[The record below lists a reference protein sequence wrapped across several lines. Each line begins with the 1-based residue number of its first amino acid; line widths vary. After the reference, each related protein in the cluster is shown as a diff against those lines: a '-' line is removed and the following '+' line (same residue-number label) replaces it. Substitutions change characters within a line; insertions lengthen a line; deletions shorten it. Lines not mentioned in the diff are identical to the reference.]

1 MFLKSLSMKG
11 FKSFADPT
19 VLEFEPGITVVV
31 GPNGSGKSN
40 VVDAVTW
47 VLGAQGPRSLRS
59 AKMEDVIFAG
69 TSSRP
74 ALGRAEVSL
83 TIDNASGK
91 LPIDLAE
98 VTITRTLFR
107 SGDSEYAINGAPCRL
122 LDVQELLSDSGVGR
136 QQHMIIGQG
145 QLDTVLNARPEDRRA
160 IIEEAAGVL
169 KHRRR
174 RERAERRLAGTAE
187 NLERLGDLVRE
198 VRRQIRPLERQA
210 AAARSHDTVATEL
223 LTIRRYLAGT
233 ELAELASRRTAAA
246 RSLTICREEERELH
260 AALEVLDAEAST
272 TSAEL
277 SSHREEDLARALG
290 RVQGLVERARGT
302 SGVLRERGRAVMAA
316 LDAAADV
323 DVVSTLEAEA
333 AHLAAEIALAA
344 DETAADPAQA
354 DLLAEAGVLD
364 DEEAALRDRWREVL
378 GDDLPEDA
386 LAKVRAR
393 TEPLARAVAR
403 EQQDMTALDA
413 RLAGLGQRHAAAA
426 VKADLLDN
434 ESAALEVTTAR
445 LEAEVAACRV
455 ALDGASGRAEAAERT
470 ADGSDQARH
479 RSAARAE
486 ALERALRDLQGA
498 GGRELLRGVDGVV
511 GSLLDLVEIDEGW
524 EAAFEAAAGAGVAAV
539 VVDGRQ
545 SAHQALATLRE
556 RGVTGAVLAP
566 RPGTGAGSGG
576 ANGAKGTA
584 FAPSA
589 PLDLPQGSGAQSV
602 RRHVRAR
609 HGEAVAE
616 SVLDALIGHAVRVD
630 GWEEAIDLSLE
641 RGDLIVVTPEGD
653 RFAATGWR
661 VRSST
666 NVVTAA
672 AVEDAQERA
681 TAAAAAADAARLEL
695 ARCRTALSEARDAL
709 ARAERALDR
718 HLSAR
723 ATAASDTQ
731 RTTEERRRLDE
742 ELSAARQARVE
753 AGDRLTAVQAERD
766 RLAQS
771 VPRIEEAAAAWRELA
786 ARRQAVRARHQELE
800 VRVAGLAERRRVL
813 SERQAEVERR
823 LLGHAEER
831 ATAASR
837 RQRLEAEGAALTRL
851 EAVVEVEHAR
861 LEGIFDTLR
870 GDYQE
875 QVDAVRAGGARLEQ
889 LRQDRHTTEQRLD
902 AVRTRTR
909 ALDLESNEVALRSE
923 TLHEHIGRELGT
935 VPEDLVGLPIPE
947 VPDGTSMAA
956 HAAELERKLAALG
969 PVNPLALEELSSLEE
984 RHKELEIQVDDVRG
998 ARRELHEV
1006 VRTLDHEIM
1015 TSFAAAAADV
1025 NEHFSTLVALLFPGG
1040 TGRMVLTDPEDLL
1053 NTGVEIEVR
1062 PAGRNVRRVSLL
1074 SGGERSMAALA
1085 FLFAVFRSRPSPFYL
1100 MDEVEAALDDVN
1112 LHRFLGLVREFRH
1125 EAQLLIVSHQK
1136 RTMETGDALYG
1147 VTMAPGG
1154 SSQVVS
1160 QKVERH
1166 MERQTESEPA

>member
-59 AKMEDVIFAG
+59 QKMEDVIFAG
-69 TSSRP
+69 TSSRA

-91 LPIDLAE
+91 LPVDLAE

-122 LDVQELLSDSGVGR
+122 LYIQDLLSDSGVGR

-174 RERAERRLAGTAE
+174 RERAERRLAATAE

-210 AAARSHDTVATEL
+210 AAARSHATVANEL
-223 LTIRRYLAGT
+223 LTVRRYLAGS
-233 ELAELASRRTAAA
+233 ELSELIGRQRAAA
-246 RSLTICREEERELH
+246 LDLTVCRDEERELH
-260 AALEVLDAEAST
+260 DALELLDAEASS

-277 SSHREEDLARALG
+277 SSRREEDLASALA

-302 SGVLRERGRAVMAA
+302 SGVLRERGRAVTVA

-323 DVVSTLEAEA
+323 DVVSSLEADAARLAHEIAEA
-333 AHLAAEIALAA
+333 AAA
-344 DETAADPAQA
+344 
-354 DLLAEAGVLD
+354 AEAGDPERQSLAAGAAAL
-364 DEEAALRDRWREVL
+364 DEEESALRQRFAAALGGDRPDE
-378 GDDLPEDA
+378 A
-386 LAKVRAR
+386 LSKVQTR
-393 TEPLARAVAR
+393 TELIARAVAR
-403 EQQDMTALDA
+403 EQQDMAGLDDRVAALD
-413 RLAGLGQRHAAAA
+413 QRNAAAA
-426 VKADLLDN
+426 VKADLLAHATQGLD
-434 ESAALEVTTAR
+434 ETTAEVDAQAAATGVAFDAAAL
-445 LEAEVAACRV
+445 AA
-455 ALDGASGRAEAAERT
+455 DAAEREVDR
-470 ADGSDQARH
+470 AEQARH

-511 GSLLDLVEIDEGW
+511 GSLVDLVELDEGW

-539 VVDGRQ
+539 VVDGRR
-545 SAHQALATLRE
+545 SAQQALHTLRE
-556 RGVTGAVLAP
+556 QGVTGAVLAP
-566 RPGTGAGSGG
+566 RAGAVPLAPPDLPAGS
-576 ANGAKGTA
+576 
-584 FAPSA
+584 S
-589 PLDLPQGSGAQSV
+589 AQSV
-602 RRHVRAR
+602 RSHVRAR
-609 HGEAVAE
+609 HGEAIAE
-616 SVLDALIGHAVRVD
+616 SVLDALVGRAVRVD
-630 GWEEAIDLSLE
+630 RWEEAIDLSLE
-641 RGDLIVVTPEGD
+641 REDLVVVTPEGD

-661 VRSST
+661 VRSTTS
-666 NVVTAA
+666 VVTAA
-672 AVEDAQERA
+672 AVEEAQRRA
-681 TAAAAAADAARLEL
+681 AEAAEAADAARSRLSASRAGL
-695 ARCRTALSEARDAL
+695 ADARDARD
-709 ARAERALDR
+709 AASRAVERHAGL
-718 HLSAR
+718 R
-723 ATAASDTQ
+723 ATTSADTQ
-731 RTTEERRRLDE
+731 RTTEEHGRLSE
-742 ELSAARQARVE
+742 ELDGARRARTEAEQRLAAAKE
-753 AGDRLTAVQAERD
+753 EGE

-771 VPRIEEAAAAWRELA
+771 LPQLAEAAAAWQALAERRAA
-786 ARRQAVRARHQELE
+786 ARAAVQELE
-800 VRVAGLAERRRVL
+800 VREAGLVERRRVL
-813 SERQAEVERR
+813 ADRQAEVERR
-823 LLGHAEER
+823 LAGHAEER
-831 ATAASR
+831 ATAAQR
-837 RQRLEAEGAALTRL
+837 RQRLEAEGLTLSRL
-851 EAVVEVEHAR
+851 EAVVEGERAR
-861 LEGIFDTLR
+861 LEGIFDGLR
-870 GDYQE
+870 RDYKD
-875 QVDAVRAGGARLEQ
+875 QVDAVRAGGERLEQ

-902 AVRTRTR
+902 AVRSRTR
-909 ALDLESNEVALRSE
+909 ALDLETNEVSLRTE
-923 TLHEHIGRELGT
+923 ALHEHIGRDLGSQ
-935 VPEDLVGLPIPE
+935 PGDLVGLPMPEIPE
-947 VPDGTSMAA
+947 GTTHQA
-956 HAAELERKLAALG
+956 HAEELERKIVTLG
-969 PVNPLALEELSSLEE
+969 PVNPLALEELSTLEE
-984 RHKELEIQVDDVRG
+984 RHKELEVQVDDVRG

-1006 VRTLDHEIM
+1006 VRTLDQEIM

-1040 TGRMVLTDPEDLL
+1040 TGRMVLTEPDDLL

-1112 LHRFLGLVREFRH
+1112 LHRFLSLVREFRD

-1160 QKVERH
+1160 QRVE
-1166 MERQTESEPA
+1166 QTS